1 MTFGRLIALLVGL
14 LGLGLAGWANAENR
28 GHQMLKDAEARE
40 KRQVLGRIVGS
51 KGHRCRAWDVSFK
64 ELKDGKSYWVTK
76 CMSGRSYLVMIRPDE
91 EGTTE
96 VWNCDNARQE
106 EGMACSSGNAG

>member
-1 MTFGRLIALLVGL
+1 MTSGRLIVLLVGL
-14 LGLGLAGWANAENR
+14 LGLGLAGWANAENQ

-40 KRQVLGRIVGS
+40 KRQVLGQVVGS
-51 KGHRCRAWDVSFK
+51 EGHRCRAWEVSFK
-64 ELKDGKSYWVTK
+64 VLKDEKAYWVTK

-96 VWNCDNARQE
+96 VWNCDNAQQE
-106 EGMACSSGNAG
+106 AGMACSANKEG